1 MNRLREYCRR
11 LLRQGREHSSSSLA
25 YSYRVYWTK
34 TARMWGEDRRRQVRA
49 AVQSVTRL
57 PGFTPNER
65 LRRYPVPQIDDLPH
79 AGASLVALLEVLDAL
94 ESDTGDAQDG

>member
-1 MNRLREYCRR
+1 MSKWREYLRR
-11 LLRQGREHSSSSLA
+11 LFRRRIKDSSSSLE

-34 TARMWGEDRRRQVRA
+34 AARTWGPERRRKVRD
-49 AVQSVTRL
+49 AVEAITRL

-65 LRRYPVPQIDDLPH
+65 LRRYPVPQIDDLRH

-94 ESDTGDAQDG
+94 DADTGELHDG

>member
-1 MNRLREYCRR
+1 MSSLREYLRR
-11 LLRQGREHSSSSLA
+11 HFRTRTRDSSSSLA

-34 TARMWGEDRRRQVRA
+34 AARTWGPERRRRVRD
-49 AVQSVTRL
+49 AVEAVTRV

-65 LRRYPVPQIDDLPH
+65 LRRYPVPQIDDLRH

-94 ESDTGDAQDG
+94 EADTGDEHDG